1 MPKSKLKKQKKSKEQ
16 TTANLFEAS
25 ASSSEERDLGNDSGE
40 EKVEARAPRKRKRK
54 DKICIA
60 WRKGK
65 CAKGDDCPY
74 AHPNKKTEPAK
85 DSKTENRSLYIKVY
99 ASRA

>member
-1 MPKSKLKKQKKSKEQ
+1 MLKKQKKSKEQ

-40 EKVEARAPRKRKRK
+40 EKVEARAPRKRKKRK

-74 AHPNKKTEPAK
+74 AHPNKKTESAK

-99 ASRA
+99 ASKA